1 MSSSLTTQLT
11 STQISALSASDGLIV
26 YNSTTNQFQ
35 FRQQGSWLTITNGI
49 VSQILTGAGLSG
61 GPITSAGTISLANTA
76 VTPGSYTYTSLT
88 VNAQGQITAASNG
101 TGPTGTVTSV
111 ATGTGLTGGP
121 ITTSGTISLAN
132 TTVTPGTYNLATV
145 TVNAQGQVTAASN
158 GTASGLTYGVAGPL
172 VAGTLT
178 VNTADVQTTSS
189 YSVTYQTFGGIPGA
203 LSVSSFVAG
212 TSFTVTSTSNAD
224 TSTFYWSV
232 IN

>member
-1 MSSSLTTQLT
+1 
-11 STQISALSASDGLIV
+11 
-26 YNSTTNQFQ
+26 
-35 FRQQGSWLTITNGI
+35 
-49 VSQILTGAGLSG
+49 
-61 GPITSAGTISLANTA
+61 
-76 VTPGSYTYTSLT
+76 
-88 VNAQGQITAASNG
+88 
-101 TGPTGTVTSV
+101 
-111 ATGTGLTGGP
+111 
-121 ITTSGTISLAN
+121 
-132 TTVTPGTYNLATV
+132 V